1 MQVKIEA
8 DFLYSYSTIDGKYSL
23 RDETKGAL
31 YIQTLCDLIEHEPH
45 EEISLLLVDVNN
57 AISKLKPTTTLT
69 PTYENRLRKRFY
81 LKKQNQAMAF
91 TEKTE
96 KSEILKQIKENNSFV
111 KRDYYLQCLES
122 NKINQLFTNSKFSIA
137 TSKNIKKQELLGSRV
152 ALKKSPTSPPPVPTI
167 QHPMILSP
175 RNRSSSY
182 SREVHKEKQI
192 PPKVM
197 PRKSLAMSSAQD
209 KTKVIYFV
217 LFIFSKLN
225 GTFFKSKII

>member
-57 AISKLKPTTTLT
+57 AISKLKPTTTTTTLT

-81 LKKQNQAMAF
+81 LTKQTQSMAL

-96 KSEILKQIKENNSFV
+96 KNEILEQIKENNSFM
-111 KRDYYLQCLES
+111 KRDYYHQCLES
-122 NKINQLFTNSKFSIA
+122 KRINELFSNSEFSTGA
-137 TSKNIKKQELLGSRV
+137 SKNAKNQEKIPLNKELLGSRV
-152 ALKKSPTSPPPVPTI
+152 ALKKSPTSPPPTPTI
-167 QHPMILSP
+167 QHPILTP

-197 PRKSLAMSSAQD
+197 PRKSLAMSSTQD
-209 KTKVIYFV
+209 KMKVI
-217 LFIFSKLN
+217 
-225 GTFFKSKII
+225 